1 LTWHRELML
10 ASGKGATYLDAPNP
24 ASEPAVRCSIAEGD
38 R

>member
-1 LTWHRELML
+1 L
-10 ASGKGATYLDAPNP
+10 AVFGYIRLDAPNP